1 MLFENVELGATPGG
15 AESGDGVFKP
25 DGLEAQ
31 DIGRTLDDIIVERIT
46 ATACPVDAE
55 NGLTFGKYRR
65 VARVDVFS
73 YLVGLIIAE
82 IAGCEGNDAPE
93 TVADRDNKA
102 VAEQG
107 IYPTA
112 LFIPFV
118 NAGLQEQ
125 IFGDSFAPAEVRQQF
140 AVLRSQTDAT
150 SGAEILRPTRVGI
163 LTGGAGFVVHLYTE
177 LIEEEF
183 MHRGDGGQD

>member
-1 MLFENVELGATPGG
+1 MLFEDVELGATPGG

-73 YLVGLIIAE
+73 YLVGLIVAE
-82 IAGCEGNDAPE
+82 IAGGEGNDAPE
-93 TVADRDNKA
+93 AVADRDNKA
-102 VAEQG
+102 VSE
-107 IYPTA
+107 
-112 LFIPFV
+112 
-118 NAGLQEQ
+118 
-125 IFGDSFAPAEVRQQF
+125 
-140 AVLRSQTDAT
+140 
-150 SGAEILRPTRVGI
+150 
-163 LTGGAGFVVHLYTE
+163 
-177 LIEEEF
+177 
-183 MHRGDGGQD
+183 